1 MKYKLVFVL
10 SALRVGGV
18 SLQDIDIQLR
28 GCERAQGDSAELP
41 SLTLFRVTE
50 GRRGKMG
57 TESGCKHIIILLACI
72 SGSYSRLSHFGD
84 QDVQIYSMQR
94 HQIRQSNKG
103 SINTIHEGF

>member
-41 SLTLFRVTE
+41 SLSLFRVTE
-50 GRRGKMG
+50 GRRVRRGQSLG
-57 TESGCKHIIILLACI
+57 VNILLFCWHAFPVVTPV
-72 SGSYSRLSHFGD
+72 SRILVTKTFRYT
-84 QDVQIYSMQR
+84 VC
-94 HQIRQSNKG
+94 KG
-103 SINTIHEGF
+103 IKLDKVIKVP